1 MVWDCSHYMLNFDL
15 LPYLDF
21 RITHGMSFHGVPSV
35 TIPVGETVYAE
46 FDHIVNE
53 SQAGELQHPQAP
65 PGSVLE
71 VKRVD
76 ETYDQLNGKWSSRDR
91 IIETGVKNGK
101 DAYAA
106 YAFTVNRRFQ
116 PKDNKG
122 MHVVTTTLDIKSE
135 HLREVGKSVIG
146 QVQGISWT
154 SKPLKVSL
162 S

>member
-1 MVWDCSHYMLNFDL
+1 
-15 LPYLDF
+15 
-21 RITHGMSFHGVPSV
+21 MSFNGVPSES
-35 TIPVGETVYAE
+35 IPVEETVYAE
-46 FDHIVNE
+46 FDQSANE

-76 ETYDQLNGKWSSRDR
+76 ETYDALNGKWASRDR
-91 IIETGVKNGK
+91 IIETGVRDGK
-101 DAYAA
+101 DTYAA

-122 MHVVTTTLDIKSE
+122 MHTVTTTLDIKSE
-135 HLREVGKSVIG
+135 HLREVGKTVIG

-154 SKPLKVSL
+154 SKPLRVSL
-162 S
+162 SRRLRE